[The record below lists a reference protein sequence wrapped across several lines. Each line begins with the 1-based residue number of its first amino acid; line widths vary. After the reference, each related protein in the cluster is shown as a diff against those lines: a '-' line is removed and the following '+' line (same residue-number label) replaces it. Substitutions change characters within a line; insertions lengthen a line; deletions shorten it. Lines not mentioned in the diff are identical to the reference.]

1 MRIDLIMIAVGQLQ
15 RHCIQNIAKRSHSH
29 RSFSSASGSV
39 SKFETA
45 FNDAN
50 AAKFIAA
57 TTTAESIPKLQGLP
71 EVIVAGK
78 HLRRHI
84 YGII

>member
-1 MRIDLIMIAVGQLQ
+1 MIAIGQLQ
-15 RHCIQNIAKRSHSH
+15 RHCIQNVARRPHSH
-29 RSFSSASGSV
+29 CTFSSVSGSV

-57 TTTAESIPKLQGLP
+57 ATTAESIPKLQGLP

-78 HLRRHI
+78 HLLLRM
-84 YGII
+84 YGIIQKD